1 MSLLEEKKALVTG
14 GSGAIGRAICQGLA
28 SEGADVAFNFM
39 YNEEAAQE
47 TIRMIEAEGSKVLS
61 YQASVTDYKG
71 IHQMVESILSEFG
84 RIDILVNNAGIA
96 QVMPFALIEEEDWDQ
111 VMDVNVKGTFITT
124 RAVLRNMIAHRY
136 GKIVNIGSIAGVRM
150 LEVPVHY
157 ATAKAAIMGFTM
169 SLAQEVARY
178 NILVNCV
185 VPGMMEVGVS
195 ANLTDKQRAEVL
207 DHCSLGRAGEPEEVA
222 NLVAFLASDK
232 ASYINGQSFVV
243 DGGL

>member
-1 MSLLEEKKALVTG
+1 M
-14 GSGAIGRAICQGLA
+14 
-28 SEGADVAFNFM
+28 AFNFSRD
-39 YNEEAAQE
+39 EKAAQD
-47 TIRMIEAEGSKVLS
+47 TVKMIEAEGVKALS
-61 YQASVTDYKG
+61 YQVSVTDYDG
-71 IHQMVESILSEFG
+71 VHQMVENILGEFE

-96 QVMPFALIEEEDWDQ
+96 QVMPFALIEEEDWDL

-124 RAVLRNMIAHRY
+124 KAVLRKMIAQRY
-136 GKIVNIGSIAGVRM
+136 GKIVNIGSIAGARM

-195 ANLTDKQRAEVL
+195 ANLTERQRAEVL

-232 ASYINGQSFVV
+232 ASYINGQSFVI